1 MESELYVYV
10 YIVSIV
16 LVIYTSLFL
25 QFLAICFTNVSFDS
39 TSSILA
45 PQKHIARIRAANS
58 TSLVVVEAAVMLEA
72 NWQDLVQSLLVVA
85 VEQTEALRRLCV
97 RNSLSETEANERINS
112 QIDNASRIA
121 KAQHVIWNE
130 GDLAALTEQV
140 SALYKDCLSK

>member
-85 VEQTEALRRLCV
+85 VEQTEALRRHVFVTLFLKLKPMSASILRLTMPV
-97 RNSLSETEANERINS
+97 ALPKLSM
-112 QIDNASRIA
+112 
-121 KAQHVIWNE
+121 
-130 GDLAALTEQV
+130 
-140 SALYKDCLSK
+140 